1 VEKINENIFCINN
14 FFSLHDTIYNFII
27 NNKNKLNFQR
37 YENSLDINSPNA
49 YKMSYIM
56 IDNNLP
62 ELKDIFI
69 SLQKQ
74 TQNAVKEIWG
84 GSHYCHWQ
92 DTSYLGSINIYEKG
106 DYQMDHND
114 FHNNKEPMKYSCVY
128 YVNEDYEGGNLSFP
142 DLDITFKPKKNSLVL
157 FLSKL
162 NHRSE
167 IIISGQKIIS
177 AFFYRNIVKA
187 ATI

>member
-1 VEKINENIFCINN
+1 MEKINENIFCINN

-49 YKMSYIM
+49 YKMSYLM

-62 ELKDIFI
+62 ELKDTFI

-106 DYQMDHND
+106 DYQMDH
-114 FHNNKEPMKYSCVY
+114 K
-128 YVNEDYEGGNLSFP
+128 
-142 DLDITFKPKKNSLVL
+142 
-157 FLSKL
+157 SK
-162 NHRSE
+162 
-167 IIISGQKIIS
+167 Q
-177 AFFYRNIVKA
+177 
-187 ATI
+187 